1 MAYPFEE
8 RLFGHILTDQAKKLR
23 DKPFCHFKDHAF
35 TYGQVEKKANQMA
48 AAYQSLG
55 IKKGD
60 CVVAMLP
67 NTPEFIFHWFG
78 LAKLGAIDAPIN
90 TAYKGELLKHV
101 INICD
106 ARVMLIHEQFLER
119 LALIQDDLVSLEKI
133 VVFCPSGEAPQSDL
147 KFEMITLEELIRD
160 KDFADVSA
168 DGLKP
173 SDPLMIIYTS
183 GTTGPSKGAV
193 LPHQALYYYACDIID
208 CLGFTQDDI
217 IYSNL
222 PLYHINIRFFTIMA
236 SLLVGGSFVLAERF
250 SASRFW
256 DEINQYKATAFCFPG
271 AAMINYIYNQ
281 PPKKDDADNSV
292 RIAWMGPISGDMAQK
307 FEKRFNLKVYLGYFG
322 MTEANYI
329 TSLDIAEMDNL
340 KKQGKW
346 DQAVGMGKENKD
358 RYEVKLVDEN
368 DNEVPTGQSGE
379 IICRPARPFSM
390 MLEYINMPEKTLE
403 AFRNLW
409 FHTGDMARKDE
420 EGHFYFV
427 DRKKDYLRCKGENIS
442 SFEVESAII
451 SHPAV
456 AEVAVIAVKY
466 RDLEE
471 EIKAIIRLKEGQDFS
486 YEDLM
491 AWCEERMAYF
501 MVPRFIQLT
510 TRELPKTPT
519 GRIQKYKLRELE
531 ETGEV
536 WDRVKA
542 GYKLKR

>member
-1 MAYPFEE
+1 MEYSSEE
-8 RLFGHILTDQAKKLR
+8 RLFGHILTNQAKKIGN
-23 DKPFCHFKDHAF
+23 KPFCYFKDQTF
-35 TYGQVEKKANQMA
+35 TYEEVEDKANQMA

-55 IKKGD
+55 IGKGD

-90 TAYKGELLKHV
+90 TAYKGDLLKHV

-106 ARVMLIHEQFLER
+106 AKVMLIHEQFLER
-119 LALIQDDLVSLEKI
+119 LTLIQDDLVSLEKL
-133 VVFCPSGEAPQSDL
+133 VVLRPSGEKAKIDL
-147 KFEMITLEELIRD
+147 KFQMISLEELIED
-160 KDFADVSA
+160 KGSEKANSA
-168 DGLKP
+168 DIKP

-183 GTTGPSKGAV
+183 GTTGPSKGAM
-193 LPHQALYYYACDIID
+193 LPHQALFYYARDAID
-208 CLGFTQDDI
+208 CLGFKKSDI

-222 PLYHINIRFFTIMA
+222 PLYHINIRFFTVMS

-250 SASRFW
+250 SATRFW
-256 DEINQYKATAFCFPG
+256 DEITQYNATAFCFPG
-271 AAMINYIYNQ
+271 AAMINYIWNQ
-281 PPKKDDADNSV
+281 PPKENDADNSV

-307 FEKRFNLKVYLGYFG
+307 FEKRFGLEVFLGYFG

-329 TSLDIAEMDNL
+329 TSLDIAEMNKL

-346 DQAVGMGKENKD
+346 TQAVGMGKENKD
-358 RYEVKLVDEN
+358 RHHVKLVDED
-368 DNEVPTGQSGE
+368 DNEVSTGQSGE

-390 MLEYINMPEKTLE
+390 MLEYVNMPDKTIE

-420 EGHFYFV
+420 EGNFYFV
-427 DRKKDYLRCKGENIS
+427 DRKKDYMRCKGENIS
-442 SFEVESAII
+442 SFEVEAGII
-451 SHPAV
+451 SHPSV

-466 RDLEE
+466 KDLEE
-471 EIKAIIRLKEGQDFS
+471 EIKAIIRLNEGQEVS

-491 AWCEERMAYF
+491 AWCEERLAYF

-510 TRELPKTPT
+510 TEELPKTPT
-519 GRIQKYKLRELE
+519 GRIQKYRLRELE
-531 ETGEV
+531 ATADV
-536 WDRVKA
+536 WDRVEA